1 MPRNIIKSI
10 IGGDDDVNG
19 SNKKIEGTVVLMKK
33 NVLDFNDF
41 NASVIDSVKELL
53 GQRVSLQ
60 LISAVNG
67 DPGNYFL
74 IFSNFNNTSTIF
86 GIFILFMIFFSCLF
100 GMEFVSQDMS
110 SVQDWV
116 VILVFLVVLVFAF
129 AFWFFRGYSFFFF
142 FPYGK

>member
-10 IGGDDDVNG
+10 IGDDGDNG

-74 IFSNFNNTSTIF
+74 IFSIFNNTSTIF

>member
-10 IGGDDDVNG
+10 IGDDDDDNG
-19 SNKKIEGTVVLMKK
+19 SNKKIEGTVVFMKK

-74 IFSNFNNTSTIF
+74 IFSNFNNASTIF

-110 SVQDWV
+110 SVQDWL

-129 AFWFFRGYSFFFF
+129 AFWFFRGYSFFIF